1 MGKDKFIK
9 ELVKSL
15 QGEVPESIVKENIK
29 YYEEYISA
37 ELAKGSKEKDI
48 LEEIGSP
55 RLIAKTIIATSPDNY
70 ENSKVEAGYESERE
84 NLNFKFKNFN
94 LNEWKIKAILF
105 GILLIIIV
113 LVVLIFKGAFYIIIN
128 YGWLL
133 LLIWLLYKLIK
144 RK

>member
-15 QGEVPESIVKENIK
+15 QGEVPESIVKENAK

-37 ELAKGSKEKDI
+37 ELAKGSKEETI

-70 ENSKVEAGYESERE
+70 ENSKVGADYDTETE
-84 NLNFKFKNFN
+84 NLNVKFKNFN

-105 GILLIIIV
+105 GVLLIII
-113 LVVLIFKGAFYIIIN
+113 LLLALIFKGAFYIIVN

-133 LLIWLLYKLIK
+133 LLIWLAYKLIK
-144 RK
+144 RR